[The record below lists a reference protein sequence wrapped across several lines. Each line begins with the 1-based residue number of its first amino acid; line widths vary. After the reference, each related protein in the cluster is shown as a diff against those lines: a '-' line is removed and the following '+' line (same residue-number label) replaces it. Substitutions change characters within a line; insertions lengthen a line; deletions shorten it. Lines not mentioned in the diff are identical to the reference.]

1 MLCLFIRKA
10 GVHYVVLY
18 GSTTSDT
25 FTENVLRFFHQ
36 DIKHGIAQLHSFS
49 VISFIPVFTS
59 RRLVKDDIVSAKN
72 LSKKAGPNTRR
83 LNREA
88 SEARFFGNWVNYL
101 HKMTHAYRD
110 MSPVNITLDLWTVFV
125 YLVTVSSPI
134 TDRVC
139 THNTHT
145 AAAV

>member
-1 MLCLFIRKA
+1 MGGK
-10 GVHYVVLY
+10 YVPRAALVDLEL
-18 GSTTSDT
+18 GTMD
-25 FTENVLRFFHQ
+25 
-36 DIKHGIAQLHSFS
+36 
-49 VISFIPVFTS
+49 S
-59 RRLVKDDIVSAKN
+59 R
-72 LSKKAGPNTRR
+72 G
-83 LNREA
+83 LNRA
-88 SEARFFGNWVNYL
+88 AFEARFFGNWVNYL

-145 AAAV
+145 AAAVSRVNLFIYYNVRKHVSTSRP